1 MNQQRWDI
9 TFMKMAILMAER
21 HSKDYTRVGALLAKE
36 SYPLS
41 FGYNG
46 IIRGYPDFDLKNR
59 EKKLV
64 YTEHAERNALLN
76 ALRNHID
83 VRGAT
88 LYCTRFPCHEC
99 MKAIIQAGVKRIVYM
114 EDKAYEEGHWSSSVG
129 SSIDMALVC
138 EVVLVPYSKEEI
150 YASPLV

>member
-1 MNQQRWDI
+1 MNQQKWDI
-9 TFMKMAILMAER
+9 TFLKMAVLMAER
-21 HSKDYTRVGALLAKE
+21 HSKDSTKVGALLARE

-46 IIRGYPDFDLKNR
+46 VIRGYPDFDLKDR
-59 EKKLV
+59 DRKLV

-76 ALRNHID
+76 ALRNHTDIKD
-83 VRGAT
+83 AT

-99 MKAIIQAGVKRIVYM
+99 MKAIIQAGVKRIVYL
-114 EDKAYEEGHWSSSVG
+114 ENQDYEHGHWFCSVG
-129 SSIDMALVC
+129 FSKDMALVC
-138 EVVLVPYSKEEI
+138 EVTLIPYIQEDI